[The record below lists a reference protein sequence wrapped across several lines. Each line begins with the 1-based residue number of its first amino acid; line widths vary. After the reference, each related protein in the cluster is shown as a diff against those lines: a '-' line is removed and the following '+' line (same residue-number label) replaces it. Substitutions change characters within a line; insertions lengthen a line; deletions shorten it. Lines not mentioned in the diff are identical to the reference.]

1 MPKEIKFWRKRM
13 KYKAKLYTY
22 YTYTR
27 QDHTAEGVTLQHFAQ
42 TTLWSYVAL
51 VKHALNPLVCLWKL
65 LLREVLLH
73 LLLLGTLRHSRCL

>member
-1 MPKEIKFWRKRM
+1 M

-27 QDHTAEGVTLQHFAQ
+27 QDHTAEGVTLQHFGQ

-65 LLREVLLH
+65 LLREVLLY
-73 LLLLGTLRHSRCL
+73 LLLLGTLRHSRCLQNE